1 MMLGLWEPILVLLI
15 TVVSVLLGILVY
27 FKNPKKRVNQYFTLL
42 TFSLLIWIV
51 SAFISELPKDLKY
64 SLFLSRL
71 TYLGVLLFATF
82 LFLFSFYFPKEKA
95 FIKGIVRYLFYG
107 VIIVFS
113 FLTLFTNSII
123 KGVISTPWGF
133 DLVFGNLSCPY
144 LLFCIVLAFA
154 AFRNFF
160 QSFKVVSGIEKLQ
173 LQYLF
178 LGLII
183 FIGTSIIVNVVI
195 RTIVGSDIYY
205 RIGNYSAIFLIIF
218 LAAAIIRYHL
228 FGIEV
233 ILTEIL
239 VGVIGILLILQIF
252 TAQTF
257 LWKIINGILF
267 VLFCIFGYL
276 LIRGVFREI
285 ERRKELEKLSL
296 AKSEF
301 IAIASHQLRTPLTA
315 IKGYLSMIFEGD
327 YGEVP
332 QKIKEKIKKVLEATE
347 RLIRLVNTIL
357 DVSKI
362 ETGEMEMK
370 LEKVNL
376 RETIK
381 EAIEDLKIKAKE
393 KNLYL
398 KFEEPKEKIESLLDK
413 EKIRQAILNLI
424 DNAIKY
430 TQEGGVTIKLE
441 TQNSK
446 NPKIRITIKDTGEG
460 LTEKEKE
467 KIFERFS
474 RGEAGA
480 KFWVEGAGLGLF
492 IAKNFVQMHKGKIW
506 VESEGKGNGSIFY
519 IELPGK

>member
-1 MMLGLWEPILVLLI
+1 
-15 TVVSVLLGILVY
+15 
-27 FKNPKKRVNQYFTLL
+27 
-42 TFSLLIWIV
+42 
-51 SAFISELPKDLKY
+51 
-64 SLFLSRL
+64 
-71 TYLGVLLFATF
+71 
-82 LFLFSFYFPKEKA
+82 
-95 FIKGIVRYLFYG
+95 
-107 VIIVFS
+107 
-113 FLTLFTNSII
+113 
-123 KGVISTPWGF
+123 
-133 DLVFGNLSCPY
+133 
-144 LLFCIVLAFA
+144 
-154 AFRNFF
+154 
-160 QSFKVVSGIEKLQ
+160 
-173 LQYLF
+173 
-178 LGLII
+178 
-183 FIGTSIIVNVVI
+183 
-195 RTIVGSDIYY
+195 
-205 RIGNYSAIFLIIF
+205 
-218 LAAAIIRYHL
+218 
-228 FGIEV
+228 
-233 ILTEIL
+233 
-239 VGVIGILLILQIF
+239 
-252 TAQTF
+252 
-257 LWKIINGILF
+257 
-267 VLFCIFGYL
+267 
-276 LIRGVFREI
+276 
-285 ERRKELEKLSL
+285 
-296 AKSEF
+296 
-301 IAIASHQLRTPLTA
+301 
-315 IKGYLSMIFEGD
+315 MIFEGD
-327 YGEVP
+327 YGEIP

-446 NPKIRITIKDTGEG
+446 NPKIRIKIQDTGEG